1 MRTPYASDLN
11 AWGNNDGYADNYSVS
26 PYETQYGTPI
36 RLDETPKHEIPLN
49 ALIAQVVNAYVPER
63 EYRRVLFIMHE
74 RRKLA
79 TPNQLRELDEAEQQ
93 VMAIVGGIHV

>member
-1 MRTPYASDLN
+1 MRTPYANDLN
-11 AWGNNDGYADNYSVS
+11 VWGNGYSDNYSVS

-36 RLDETPKHEIPLN
+36 RLDETSKHEIPLN
-49 ALIAQVVNAYVPER
+49 ALIAQVVNAYDPEK
-63 EYRRVLFIMHE
+63 ECRRVLFITHE

-93 VMAIVGGIHV
+93 VMAIVGGVHV